1 MLDETLDPAEAL
13 GEREQAAAL
22 ERAAR
27 RVQPPAQ
34 HRRDDAAE
42 AARHLRPRERVLR
55 VARQPRVVDALDL
68 RLMLEELRDRDHVG
82 AVTLHAQCQSLD
94 GARSEE
100 RIERAR
106 YTPHRV
112 LQ

>member
-1 MLDETLDPAEAL
+1 MLNETLDPAEAL

-42 AARHLRPRERVLR
+42 AARHLGPRERVLR
-55 VARQPRVVDALDL
+55 VARQPRVIDALHL
-68 RLMLEELRDRDHVG
+68 RLLLEELRDGEREIGRASCREGVES
-82 AVTLHAQCQSLD
+82 TWD
-94 GARSEE
+94 GDGCDATSGE
-100 RIERAR
+100 
-106 YTPHRV
+106 
-112 LQ
+112 